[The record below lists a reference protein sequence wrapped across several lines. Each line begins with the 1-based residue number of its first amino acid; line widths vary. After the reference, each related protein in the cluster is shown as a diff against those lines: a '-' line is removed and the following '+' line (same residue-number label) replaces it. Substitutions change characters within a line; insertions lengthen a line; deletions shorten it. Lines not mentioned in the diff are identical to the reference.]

1 MSLRIGLTWCLAW
14 GAAKQ
19 AQVNLEVLQKMRQT
33 MLSGESAPDE
43 VLSYVQQANRLSCFS
58 YPATAEALKA
68 AAAEDPDLWKA
79 KVGLVYGGATKIKQY
94 VFESADLQEIRGA
107 SALLDRINLI
117 DLPAFFEGETSDR
130 FDQCQ
135 EAASYCRQVRN
146 EWLYRDRN
154 DDNRDRNFP
163 ELRNALIPELVIYS
177 TGGNI
182 LALCPAALVDTLA
195 DAIEKRYTT
204 ETLTANSC
212 AVGEVF
218 RAPEIYLGLLP
229 RYEDNKVWCNT
240 LQAEAEH
247 NPVVQAYFD
256 LNKPPTNVDAEAIKK
271 TFDNHKAFSELT
283 AKLAN
288 QFNQRRSG
296 FDLSGRT
303 SRRYPPMFETHPYV
317 MRDDSDRRSA
327 VAEIPADVLPDNPK
341 LSEPTARKRRVGQI
355 TKRERTSEEWFKGF
369 ESEEGWNLT
378 FNIDGDKKAGFQSWV
393 SKFEEFLIDPEKG
406 HLVEDYDEHHQ
417 IFDQNWQIIEP
428 YKREARSL
436 HEIGAASDGFV
447 AYIYAD
453 GNNMG
458 QHIRNNIKTPEDYRE
473 FSADIFTAT
482 EQSVYWAL
490 AHHVHP
496 YRYTPDAKS
505 SRENKNPVW
514 IHPFEI
520 ITIGDDDVLLVV
532 PANTALEVAH
542 AIGAKFESILVD
554 TGRYQLRADDVKD
567 AKDPKCSHR
576 YRSSDA
582 PDSECSLSI
591 SSGVLITAVNTPIYY
606 ADKLVSQLLKSAKKK
621 AKDLKNKYGYHSGTV
636 DFLTLKAVTMISS
649 NIDSFREE
657 GLTVRPDG
665 RSQGQSRSPEPKRE
679 QVLKLYAAPFTL
691 HELKGLVETVRAIK
705 DTKFPR
711 SQLYQ
716 IRSLLE
722 RGKRTAILNYR
733 YFRVRLGKKEQMLL
747 ENMFEAAW
755 CKAETNS
762 GNLAPWL
769 TADTSQANKTVYET
783 IWRELVELYPFI
795 QELET
800 DNSDGQAPSSQP
812 ATARED
818 AS

>member
-1 MSLRIGLTWCLAW
+1 MSLQIGLIWCLAW
-14 GAAKQ
+14 GQDQ
-19 AQVNLEVLQKMRQT
+19 APQMDITVLRQMREALQTGKPVPEEVR
-33 MLSGESAPDE
+33 
-43 VLSYVQQANRLSCFS
+43 SYVEQVQQLDTLS
-58 YPATAEALKA
+58 YPATLDELKA
-68 AAAEDPDLWKA
+68 LTSQHSQLWEA
-79 KVGLVYGGATKIKQY
+79 KIGLVYGGATKIKQY
-94 VFESADLQEIRGA
+94 VFESTDLQEIRGA

-117 DLPAFFEGETSDR
+117 DLPAFFEGETSAR
-130 FDQCQ
+130 FPQCQ
-135 EAASYCRQVRN
+135 QAASYCRQVRS
-146 EWLYRDRN
+146 EWLHRDRN
-154 DDNRDRNFP
+154 HDRNFP
-163 ELRNALIPELVIYS
+163 ELENALIPELIVYS

-182 LALCPAALVDTLA
+182 LAMCPAALVDKLA

-218 RAPEIYLGLLP
+218 RAPEIYLGLLQDSEQSTIRP
-229 RYEDNKVWCNT
+229 DT
-240 LQAEAEH
+240 LQAEIS
-247 NPVVQAYFD
+247 NPVVQAYFGLGKD
-256 LNKPPTNVDAEAIKK
+256 ITTQQIGYAFEQRKG
-271 TFDNHKAFSELT
+271 FSELT

-296 FDLSGRT
+296 CDLSGRI
-303 SRRYPPMFETHPYV
+303 SRRYPTMFETHPYV
-317 MRDDSDRRSA
+317 VRDDSDRRSI
-327 VAEIPADVLPDNPK
+327 VAEIPANLLPDTPK

-355 TKRERTSEEWFKGF
+355 TKRENISEAWYETFGFK
-369 ESEEGWNLT
+369 ERWNPT
-378 FNIDGDKKAGFQSWV
+378 VNIDGDKEAGFQSWI
-393 SKFEEFLIDPEKG
+393 SKFEEFLIDSEKG
-406 HLVEDYDEHHQ
+406 YLVERYDKEHR
-417 IFDQNWQIIEP
+417 IFDQNWQIIDP

-458 QHIRNNIKTPEDYRE
+458 QYIRDRIKTPEAYQE
-473 FSADIFTAT
+473 FSADIFEAT

-490 AHHVHP
+490 AHHVRP
-496 YRYTPDAKS
+496 YHYTPDAKS
-505 SRENKNPVW
+505 SRQNKNPVW

-520 ITIGDDDVLLVV
+520 ITIGGDDVLLVV

-542 AIGAKFESILVD
+542 AIGEKFETILVQ
-554 TGRYQLRADDVKD
+554 TGRYRLEAKDD
-567 AKDPKCSHR
+567 KDPKHCHR
-576 YRSSDA
+576 YRSDTA
-582 PDSECSLSI
+582 PNSECRLSI

-621 AKDLKNKYGYHSGTV
+621 AKDLKESNGYYGGTV

-649 NIDSFREE
+649 NIASFRDE
-657 GLTVRPDG
+657 GLTVRGSNP
-665 RSQGQSRSPEPKRE
+665 SPGQVLSSGPKRE

-691 HELKGLVETVRAIK
+691 HELKGLIETVRAIK
-705 DTKFPR
+705 KAKFPR
-711 SQLYQ
+711 SQLYK

-733 YFRVRLGKKEQMLL
+733 YFRVRLGKKEQALL

-755 CKAETNS
+755 CEAETNS

-769 TADTSQANKTVYET
+769 TADTSQANQTVYET

-800 DNSDGQAPSSQP
+800 DNPDEQTASSQTS
-812 ATARED
+812 TAREE
-818 AS
+818 A